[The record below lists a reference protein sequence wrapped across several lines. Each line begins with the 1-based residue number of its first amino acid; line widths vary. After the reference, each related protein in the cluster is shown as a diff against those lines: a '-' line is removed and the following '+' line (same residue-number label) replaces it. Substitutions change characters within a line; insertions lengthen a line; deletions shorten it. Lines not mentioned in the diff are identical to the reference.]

1 MLAFSC
7 AILIKLC
14 VSYIVYY
21 MPAEKKDK
29 ISFADLDTFL
39 KIAPV
44 IGLAL
49 LTYLQTL
56 FPSKAEFDKLENH
69 LIQMDKKITEMTV
82 LQQAISS
89 NTTDLRRVAE
99 RIRLLE
105 LEVAKHNAQS
115 SSNAGKNNS
124 RALASKKNTNNTG
137 GRN

>member
-1 MLAFSC
+1 
-7 AILIKLC
+7 
-14 VSYIVYY
+14 

-89 NTTDLRRVAE
+89 NSTDLRRVAE

-115 SSNAGKNNS
+115 SSNVGKNNS
-124 RALASKKNTNNTG
+124 RTLASKKNTNNTG

>member
-1 MLAFSC
+1 
-7 AILIKLC
+7 
-14 VSYIVYY
+14 

-56 FPSKAEFDKLENH
+56 FPSKAEFDNLENH

-89 NTTDLRRVAE
+89 NSTDLRRVAE

>member
-1 MLAFSC
+1 MSE
-7 AILIKLC
+7 
-14 VSYIVYY
+14 
-21 MPAEKKDK
+21 EKKDK

-56 FPSKAEFDKLENH
+56 FPSKAEFDKLEQH

-89 NTTDLRRVAE
+89 NSTDLRRVAE

-115 SSNAGKNNS
+115 SSNTGKNNS